1 MVTRGPV
8 SSRGGPDSGLC
19 FCGLG
24 ARLYTCGYGA
34 ELNTPHSGDTHTLS
48 VCLVSTLT
56 QQTVSSV
63 LSHLLCCVSDST
75 FVPAFTVSASMIN
88 VFFTGGKDPWE
99 NSFQPLALAG
109 LLARMPGF
117 HPGYSGSVPGQGIKI
132 LLQATTQG
140 CLVEIRSSIF
150 NHLFLLNLVAPHISN
165 VSMSIVTHQSHI
177 LDWILDKMEKFD
189 HVCRS
194 WVPEYHKDYLWNE

>member
-1 MVTRGPV
+1 MGQNST
-8 SSRGGPDSGLC
+8 L
-19 FCGLG
+19 
-24 ARLYTCGYGA
+24 
-34 ELNTPHSGDTHTLS
+34 TPHSGDTHTLS

-56 QQTVSSV
+56 QQTISSV
-63 LSHLLCCVSDST
+63 LSHLLCCVSNST
-75 FVPAFTVSASMIN
+75 LVPAFTVSASVIN

-109 LLARMPGF
+109 LLAGMLGF

-132 LLQATTQG
+132 LLQATAQG

-150 NHLFLLNLVAPHISN
+150 NHLFLLNLVGPHISN

-177 LDWILDKMEKFD
+177 LGWILDKMEKFD

-194 WVPEYHKDYLWNE
+194 WVPEYRKDYLWNE